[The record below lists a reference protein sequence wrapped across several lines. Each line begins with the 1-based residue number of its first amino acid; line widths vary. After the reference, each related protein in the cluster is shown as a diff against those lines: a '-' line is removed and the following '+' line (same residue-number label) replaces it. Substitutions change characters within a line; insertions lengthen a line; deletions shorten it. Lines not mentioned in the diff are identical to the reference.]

1 MCYLCTRE
9 MEQRSVVFIPTARLD
24 GQSTAFIK
32 VDGERR
38 NWPYGW
44 ELTEFI
50 DKTDGR

>member
-1 MCYLCTRE
+1 

>member
-9 MEQRSVVFIPTARLD
+9 MEQRSVVLFRLLFLD

-38 NWPYGW
+38 NWPFGW